1 MKKSKKRSF
10 FYWAIFV
17 INFFVAF
24 ALLASYASPWI
35 SPSLF
40 WPIAFIGLAYP
51 FIFLLNIIFA
61 IYWVLR
67 LRWVAI
73 VSFSMI
79 ALGYQVHPKV
89 FAFQMPSPVETNPDS
104 TLRIMSYNAHSFRP
118 INTNKYDKKS
128 KHSMLELLLSEKA
141 DIICFQEFYTR
152 KRGEYAIKD
161 SLQKFS
167 ELKYYRYQTIDSI
180 ENEIMSQAIFSK
192 YPIINYHKIPFYEGR
207 HPNMC
212 SYADVVIQSDTIRI
226 INVHLQSISF
236 KPKDYNYFHKVTT
249 EAETNLQSS
258 RRIGSRLKNA
268 FIRRATQAE
277 LVRELID
284 ESEYKVIVCGDF
296 NDTPN
301 SYAFNVIGNGLK
313 SAFQEKGSGLGTTY
327 GGAFPNFQIDYIL
340 CDPAMDVLNYKIIK
354 KKYSDHYPVI
364 ADIQYNK

>member
-1 MKKSKKRSF
+1 MKKTKKRSF

-61 IYWVLR
+61 IYWILR

-73 VSFSMI
+73 VSISMI

-152 KRGEYAIKD
+152 KKGEYAIKD

-167 ELKYYRYQTIDSI
+167 DLKYYRYQTIDSI
-180 ENEIMSQAIFSK
+180 ENELMSQAIFSK
-192 YPIINYHKIPFYEGR
+192 YY
-207 HPNMC
+207 
-212 SYADVVIQSDTIRI
+212 
-226 INVHLQSISF
+226 
-236 KPKDYNYFHKVTT
+236 
-249 EAETNLQSS
+249 
-258 RRIGSRLKNA
+258 
-268 FIRRATQAE
+268 
-277 LVRELID
+277 
-284 ESEYKVIVCGDF
+284 
-296 NDTPN
+296 
-301 SYAFNVIGNGLK
+301 
-313 SAFQEKGSGLGTTY
+313 
-327 GGAFPNFQIDYIL
+327 
-340 CDPAMDVLNYKIIK
+340 
-354 KKYSDHYPVI
+354 
-364 ADIQYNK
+364 

>member
-73 VSFSMI
+73 VSISML

-89 FAFQMPSPVETNPDS
+89 FAFQMPSPIETSSDS

-141 DIICFQEFYTR
+141 DIICLQEFYTR
-152 KRGEYAIKD
+152 K
-161 SLQKFS
+161 
-167 ELKYYRYQTIDSI
+167 
-180 ENEIMSQAIFSK
+180 
-192 YPIINYHKIPFYEGR
+192 
-207 HPNMC
+207 
-212 SYADVVIQSDTIRI
+212 
-226 INVHLQSISF
+226 
-236 KPKDYNYFHKVTT
+236 
-249 EAETNLQSS
+249 
-258 RRIGSRLKNA
+258 
-268 FIRRATQAE
+268 
-277 LVRELID
+277 
-284 ESEYKVIVCGDF
+284 
-296 NDTPN
+296 
-301 SYAFNVIGNGLK
+301 
-313 SAFQEKGSGLGTTY
+313 KG
-327 GGAFPNFQIDYIL
+327 
-340 CDPAMDVLNYKIIK
+340 
-354 KKYSDHYPVI
+354 
-364 ADIQYNK
+364 